1 VLSLLHRSYEIET
14 SDLSTEDSQALV
26 QLRLRINQSLSD
38 ISALPLFSK
47 VYHLTSPLT
56 DTLLPWLGQTKD
68 QLQICACVMLG
79 NLAREDEICQVMV
92 NDLGVHL
99 PLISILHGGAKGSV
113 LHAALGFLKNLAIAG
128 NNRVHLGEAGIIKAL
143 SRLWAFESVP
153 QVQFSATSLT
163 RQVIVSSF
171 DNISRLLEPL
181 SSDPDSPASCRTYLS
196 LLLSLFTKTDSPPI
210 KTEIGRIIASICR
223 TTSSRM
229 QEGTA
234 LSGEAEALFERM
246 FSLHEDVACPLN
258 QMIIQT
264 EWPVMQ
270 SEGWFA
276 LALMA
281 STKSG
286 SVAVAECLLSMSFF
300 QLLNE
305 TVRVTISDPLEGG
318 EAQEK
323 AERLK
328 KAKDRNNAI
337 ILVYNLLR
345 NSVSKMFLQKESP
358 FDAAVAVAN

>member
-1 VLSLLHRSYEIET
+1 M
-14 SDLSTEDSQALV
+14 
-26 QLRLRINQSLSD
+26 RLRINQSLSD

-47 VYHLTSPLT
+47 VYPLTSPLAG
-56 DTLLPWLGQTKD
+56 TLLPWLGQTED

-79 NLAREDEICQVMV
+79 NLAREDEICEVMV
-92 NDLGVHL
+92 NDLEIHISLV
-99 PLISILHGGAKGSV
+99 SILNSGAKGSV

-128 NNRVHLGEAGIIKAL
+128 DNRARLGEAGIIKAV
-143 SRLWAFESVP
+143 SRLWLFDGVP

-163 RQVIVSSF
+163 RQVIISSF

-196 LLLSLFTKTDSPPI
+196 LLLSLFTKTDSAPI
-210 KTEIGRIIASICR
+210 KTEIGRIIAAICR
-223 TTSSRM
+223 TISLRM
-229 QEGTA
+229 QQGPV
-234 LSGEAEALFERM
+234 LSREAEALFERL
-246 FSLHEDVACPLN
+246 FSLHEDVACPVN

-286 SVAVAECLLSMSFF
+286 SVTVAECLLSMSFF
-300 QLLNE
+300 QLLSE
-305 TVRVTISDPLEGG
+305 TVKIAITDPPEG
-318 EAQEK
+318 EAAQEK

-328 KAKDRNNAI
+328 KAKDKNNAI
-337 ILVYNLLR
+337 ILVHNLLK
-345 NSVSKMFLQKESP
+345 NSVSKMSLPTRNALFISL
-358 FDAAVAVAN
+358 